1 MDHHDEEFLR
11 KAAAAKARVVQ
22 VEPAEVDRLIA
33 SGVTVVDVREPTERE
48 KGTLPGSHGIA
59 IGSLAQTIGTVTP
72 DKSAPIVCFCN
83 GGNRG
88 SMAAAELLDLGYT
101 NVKSIAGGLRAY
113 VSHKEDE

>member
-1 MDHHDEEFLR
+1 MDHHNEEFLR

-33 SGVTVVDVREPTERE
+33 SGVTVIDVREPTERE
-48 KGTLPGSHGIA
+48 KGTLPGSNCIA
-59 IGSLAQTIGTVTP
+59 IGSLARTIGTVTP